1 MTIQPQS
8 LWVSGPFDGT
18 DLRAWRMP
26 AVMVLA
32 LLVFFLSGSSPHES
46 TASPAPETPRPLF
59 AQEQPL
65 PQASDSGETIR
76 AREPSA
82 GPNVDALA
90 LAIAK
95 KYRVSQE
102 AMREL
107 IHTAYR
113 EGTRNGLDPLL
124 LVAVMAVES
133 RFNPIAQSDG
143 GAVGLMQVIP
153 RFHLDKL
160 DGAERGA
167 VLDPQ
172 TNIHLGARILKEY
185 IRQAG
190 DERAGLQLY
199 NGSPD
204 DETNAYASKVL
215 GEKQRL
221 QQAVRRV
228 RVAKNT

>member
-1 MTIQPQS
+1 M
-8 LWVSGPFDGT
+8 
-18 DLRAWRMP
+18 
-26 AVMVLA
+26 
-32 LLVFFLSGSSPHES
+32 
-46 TASPAPETPRPLF
+46 
-59 AQEQPL
+59 
-65 PQASDSGETIR
+65 SDSPQDNANEGNGQRSAASADREIEAVANAV
-76 AREPSA
+76 ARR
-82 GPNVDALA
+82 
-90 LAIAK
+90 
-95 KYRVSQE
+95 YRISLE
-102 AMREL
+102 ATREL
-107 IHTAYR
+107 VGTAYR
-113 EGTRNGLDPLL
+113 EGKVIGVDPLL
-124 LVAVMAVES
+124 IIAVMAVES